1 MLWMN
6 HWWWVSNERRTVAQ
20 NRDRRRKP
28 DPGCD
33 PRRRVAGGRIH
44 ADRPYPRDAEP
55 ARPYLCGRSRHHPD
69 RSGKPQPRRAGSD
82 APGQPCREA
91 ADRNVR
97 RPERFILDPGL
108 GRGGG
113 LRLYRRRAEE
123 GAHQAY
129 PRPLRVALQCLR
141 KTPGGT
147 GAYQVAARGSQGHRE
162 GQGHPDEGE
171 GPNRGRGLC
180 AAALHRDARE
190 EEKRRDRPVDSDRVG
205 DAEMTAPLRIGFI
218 PLVDA
223 AALMVAVD
231 KGYATAEGLDV
242 TLVREVSWSNVR
254 DKLNI
259 GLFDAAH
266 LLAPVAIASSLGLGH
281 IKVPIVAPFNLG
293 LNGNAIT
300 VSPAL
305 HAAIMGEIEG
315 DPFDPMATALA
326 LCRVVAA
333 RRKSGAEPL
342 TFGMTFPFS
351 THNYQLRFWMAAGG
365 VDPDEDVRL
374 VVLPPPYVVDSL
386 ANGHVDAFC
395 VGAPWNSVAVDLGVG
410 HILHFVSD
418 ILVRAAEKVLAVR
431 QSWSERNPDILAALI
446 RAHLRAVE
454 FIEDSSHR
462 AEAARILAQPERIG
476 VDADVILR
484 SLEGRLK
491 ISPDGTMRESSRY
504 LLVGREGA
512 SRPDPVQ
519 AAWLYAQ
526 MVRWGQASISP
537 EALEMAKA
545 VFRPDLY
552 DAALGLEPGS
562 DVAHEDVGA
571 FAGPAFDPDDVA
583 GHLASFKIARQKL

>member
-1 MLWMN
+1 M
-6 HWWWVSNERRTVAQ
+6 T
-20 NRDRRRKP
+20 
-28 DPGCD
+28 
-33 PRRRVAGGRIH
+33 
-44 ADRPYPRDAEP
+44 
-55 ARPYLCGRSRHHPD
+55 
-69 RSGKPQPRRAGSD
+69 
-82 APGQPCREA
+82 GQP
-91 ADRNVR
+91 
-97 RPERFILDPGL
+97 
-108 GRGGG
+108 
-113 LRLYRRRAEE
+113 
-123 GAHQAY
+123 
-129 PRPLRVALQCLR
+129 
-141 KTPGGT
+141 
-147 GAYQVAARGSQGHRE
+147 
-162 GQGHPDEGE
+162 
-171 GPNRGRGLC
+171 LC
-180 AAALHRDARE
+180 
-190 EEKRRDRPVDSDRVG
+190 
-205 DAEMTAPLRIGFI
+205 IGFI

-223 AALMVAVD
+223 AALIVAVD
-231 KGYATAEGLDV
+231 KGFAAAEGLDV
-242 TLVREVSWSNVR
+242 TLVREISWSNVR

-281 IKVPIVAPFNLG
+281 VKVPIVAPFNLG

-300 VSPAL
+300 VSPGL
-305 HAAIMGEIEG
+305 HAAIMREISG

-326 LCRVVAA
+326 LSRVVAT

-374 VVLPPPYVVDSL
+374 VVLPPPYMVDSL

-431 QSWSERNPDILAALI
+431 HSWSERNPDVVAALI
-446 RAHLRAVE
+446 RAHVRAVE
-454 FIEDSSHR
+454 YIEDPRHR
-462 AEAARILAQPERIG
+462 AEAAHILARPERIG

-484 SLEGRLK
+484 TLDGRLK

-512 SRPDPVQ
+512 ARPDPVQ

-537 EALEMAKA
+537 EALDVAMA

-552 DAALGLEPGS
+552 DAALGLEGNARKAGS
-562 DVAHEDVGA
+562 DAIGA
-571 FAGPAFDPDDVA
+571 FAGPAFDASDIA
-583 GHLASFKIARQKL
+583 GHLAAFKIGRGKP

>member
-1 MLWMN
+1 M
-6 HWWWVSNERRTVAQ
+6 T
-20 NRDRRRKP
+20 
-28 DPGCD
+28 
-33 PRRRVAGGRIH
+33 
-44 ADRPYPRDAEP
+44 
-55 ARPYLCGRSRHHPD
+55 
-69 RSGKPQPRRAGSD
+69 
-82 APGQPCREA
+82 GQP
-91 ADRNVR
+91 
-97 RPERFILDPGL
+97 
-108 GRGGG
+108 
-113 LRLYRRRAEE
+113 
-123 GAHQAY
+123 
-129 PRPLRVALQCLR
+129 
-141 KTPGGT
+141 
-147 GAYQVAARGSQGHRE
+147 
-162 GQGHPDEGE
+162 
-171 GPNRGRGLC
+171 
-180 AAALHRDARE
+180 LH
-190 EEKRRDRPVDSDRVG
+190 
-205 DAEMTAPLRIGFI
+205 IGFI

-223 AALMVAVD
+223 AALIVAVD
-231 KGYATAEGLDV
+231 NGFTAAEGLDV

-281 IKVPIVAPFNLG
+281 VRVPIVAPFNLG

-305 HAAIMGEIEG
+305 HAAIMREIDG
-315 DPFDPMATALA
+315 DPFDPMVTALA
-326 LCRVVAA
+326 LSRVVAA
-333 RRKSGAEPL
+333 RRTAGAEPL

-374 VVLPPPYVVDSL
+374 VVLPPPYMVDSL

-418 ILVRAAEKVLAVR
+418 VLVRAAEKVLAVR
-431 QSWSERNPDILAALI
+431 QSWSEKNPAVLASLI
-446 RAHLRAVE
+446 RAHFRAAE
-454 FIEDSSHR
+454 FIEDPTNR
-462 AEAARILAQPERIG
+462 AEAARILGQPERIG

-484 SLEGRLK
+484 TLDGRLK

-512 SRPDPVQ
+512 ARPDPVQ

-537 EALEMAKA
+537 EALDVAKS

-552 DAALGLEPGS
+552 DAALGLEGNAHKASS
-562 DVAHEDVGA
+562 DAIGA
-571 FAGPAFDPDDVA
+571 FAGPAFDASDIA
-583 GHLASFKIARQKL
+583 GHLAAFKIGRSKP